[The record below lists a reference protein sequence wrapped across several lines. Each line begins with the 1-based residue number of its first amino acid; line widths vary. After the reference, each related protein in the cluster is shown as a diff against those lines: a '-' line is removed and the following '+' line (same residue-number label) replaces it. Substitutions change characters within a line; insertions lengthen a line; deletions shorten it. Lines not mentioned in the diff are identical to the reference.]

1 LKIAVI
7 GTAPYH
13 KFLAPFDDEE
23 WEIWPCSPGNAKVYK
38 RVTRWF
44 ELHGVDDCKGPENND
59 WNKSY
64 FDWLNT
70 QSFPV
75 YMQEP
80 NDLVPQ
86 AKVFPLKAWLRE
98 HGNLGRM
105 AASSSIALMIG
116 YAIMLKP
123 EAIAVFGVDMAAG
136 EEQYGNQK
144 VGCLIML
151 ELARQRGIKVEVPL
165 SSCLATMP
173 PLYGYAEATRMGR
186 KLLVR
191 ETLIKEEL
199 KNVQAQLEASLRR
212 KEWLSGN
219 LEAIEYTRRTF
230 VDGEDAELDVEET
243 ILDLPLSTASV
254 VHQKGTT
261 ATVEAPTRVPD
272 IDPTRTADYEPSP
285 SGLLLPRSKG
295 NSDGAHLS
303 ETWDG
308 GI

>member
-1 LKIAVI
+1 MTKIAII

-13 KFLAPFDDEE
+13 KFLAPFDDEA
-23 WEIWPCSPGNAKVYK
+23 WEIWPCSPGNARQYK

-59 WNKSY
+59 WNKAY
-64 FDWLNT
+64 FDWLNE

-86 AKVFPLKAWLRE
+86 AKVFPLKAWLQE
-98 HGNLGRM
+98 FGNLGRM
-105 AASSSIALMIG
+105 AASSSISLMVG
-116 YAIMLKP
+116 YAIMQRP
-123 EAIAVFGVDMAAG
+123 EVIAIFGVDMAAG

-144 VGCLIML
+144 IGCLVMM

-199 KNVQAQLEASLRR
+199 KNVQAQLETALRR

-230 VDGEDAELDVEET
+230 VDGEDAELDVCGADDAANV
-243 ILDLPLSTASV
+243 I
-254 VHQKGTT
+254 HGNGTT
-261 ATVEAPTRVPD
+261 MDGAVAAA
-272 IDPTRTADYEPSP
+272 RTAPVRIPDDLGIANLDAAKLP
-285 SGLLLPRSKG
+285 SGLLVPRRG
-295 NSDGAHLS
+295 NSHDGLS
-303 ETWDG
+303 EGWDG
-308 GI
+308 SN